1 MTTMECVF
9 EKKIF
14 TSSELLRMQ
23 EFWTFTNKIHEM
35 AKCKEADCD
44 FDKFL
49 KKTKDVLFN
58 EELSYDKRRIYF
70 TESCLAQ
77 LSVFNAMFQLHHK
90 GKENLKRIEGLVE
103 NSFDFVK
110 RQVSRNEELTK
121 LILEKYLIKKKK
133 KIFFLVEDLFM
144 TM

>member
-9 EKKIF
+9 EKKFFI
-14 TSSELLRMQ
+14 SSALLRMQ
-23 EFWTFTNKIHEM
+23 EFWTFTNKVHEM
-35 AKCKEADCD
+35 TKCKEADYD
-44 FDKFL
+44 IDKFL

-58 EELSYDKRRIYF
+58 EELSYNKRRIYF

-77 LSVFNAMFQLHHK
+77 LPVFNAMFQLHHK
-90 GKENLKRIEGLVE
+90 GKENLKRIEDLVE
-103 NSFDFVK
+103 NPSDILK

-121 LILEKYLIKKKK
+121 LILEKYLIQKE
-133 KIFFLVEDLFM
+133 IDSLVEDLLM